1 MGIPLLACLPV
12 TAPPSLLEN
21 QGRGTGKSRKKEEV
35 TEEVVAVVQILMK
48 PVDPDPEKGKR
59 RKRNTNINKKNLKN
73 QRKELGR
80 DPQVNLRNLIKKV
93 MTLKKI

>member
-1 MGIPLLACLPV
+1 M

-59 RKRNTNINKKNLKN
+59 RKRNTNINKRNLKNLRRN

-80 DPQVNLRNLIKKV
+80 DPQVNQRNLIKKV